1 MFQLF
6 LNFQIHIK
14 GRESMKLSNP
24 VPFSV
29 LKNLSEHQPSIN
41 SNSSNLCG
49 PNQSIA
55 TNFNNSNNNNL
66 PTQNSNVLI
75 AQRSIS
81 VKNSSL
87 ESLANNINMSNHY
100 SLNNQKEMGSFSKD
114 KKDDFANLQSLQGQ
128 HLDHNHIS
136 DTNYNTQT
144 YVVRNRSSLNNEQ
157 AALCRSSARSESN
170 FSLHKE
176 KKTSVGYKLGK
187 RKLLFE
193 KSRILN

>member
-1 MFQLF
+1 
-6 LNFQIHIK
+6 
-14 GRESMKLSNP
+14 MKLSNP
-24 VPFSV
+24 VPFSA
-29 LKNLSEHQPSIN
+29 LRNLSEHQPTIH
-41 SNSSNLCG
+41 SNSGSLCG

-55 TNFNNSNNNNL
+55 TNFNNSTNNNL
-66 PTQNSNVLI
+66 PIQSSNVLI

-81 VKNSSL
+81 FKNNSL

-100 SLNNQKEMGSFSKD
+100 SLNNQKEMESSSKD
-114 KKDDFANLQSLQGQ
+114 KKEDFANLQCLQGQ
-128 HLDHNHIS
+128 HLDHNHVS
-136 DTNYNTQT
+136 EANYNTQT
-144 YVVRNRSSLNNEQ
+144 YGVRNRSSLNNEQ

-193 KSRILN
+193 KSRN